1 MEEPTTGA
9 FPSLEDV
16 FGGEVVQAVKEMVG
30 GATPY
35 KMAATIHY
43 VLSYRFF
50 FGMLRYFLIAML
62 LWCLGHLPTTV
73 FMEQVIVRIWLL
85 FIGELSIN

>member
-9 FPSLEDV
+9 FSSLEDV

-35 KMAATIHY
+35 KMAATVHF

-62 LWCLGHLPTTV
+62 QWCA
-73 FMEQVIVRIWLL
+73 IWC
-85 FIGELSIN
+85 FG

>member
-9 FPSLEDV
+9 FSFLEDV
-16 FGGEVVQAVKEMVG
+16 FGGEAVQAVKEMVG

-35 KMAATIHY
+35 KMAATVHF

-50 FGMLRYFLIAML
+50 FGMLRYFLFAML
-62 LWCLGHLPTTV
+62 LWCAIWCLDGGHLPTTV
-73 FMEQVIVRIWLL
+73 FMEQVIVRI
-85 FIGELSIN
+85 

>member
-9 FPSLEDV
+9 FSSLEDV

-35 KMAATIHY
+35 KMATTIHF

-50 FGMLRYFLIAML
+50 FGMLRYFLIAMI
-62 LWCLGHLPTTV
+62 WCLGHLPTTV
-73 FMEQVIVRIWLL
+73 FMEQVIVRIWFLL
-85 FIGELSIN
+85 GIK